1 MKNKSVII
9 TFIVSFLVVGSLV
22 AVFMIDRGHKPAPVD
37 IVPSEKSGQKAP
49 TTEHKPLLQPVVEEP
64 QIAPVPAI
72 DFDKVQASS
81 GDLINALTDLLGN
94 PQAEKMVEEMRSH
107 DILDSSLAESLGRV
121 LSSGHAKL
129 AGKDSLREV
138 GSWENGRKVRYE
150 VTFEDGSRGTVDVE
164 RNMENKWVVSAINLP
179 TGKVVNVGNDADMED
194 MADSM
199 AVADAFARAALS
211 SNIKKMRSLVD
222 PSSVNGATL
231 VGLCILFEE
240 GQYSLRKRMP
250 IKGMFGTEKNAGFLA
265 YLSDSSGKSAGNI
278 GMSLKHMDDK
288 GWIVTEISL
297 NSLLDDYVKR
307 SAEGDSIYVPIVKNP
322 KGGDSLAL
330 FFGFN
335 ESSLTPR
342 SIKQLRIV
350 AEVVKMDDK
359 KKIEINGHTDDVG
372 SDQYNMDLSSRR
384 AEAVK
389 QALIGSDVPAE
400 RIVTKAF
407 GKSQPRR
414 TYSTTADDTTR
425 EEARRDNRRAEMYLD
440 F

>member
-22 AVFMIDRGHKPAPVD
+22 AVFVMDRAQKEIPVTVAPVETPKPKP
-37 IVPSEKSGQKAP
+37 VV
-49 TTEHKPLLQPVVEEP
+49 TEQKPLLQPLIEEP
-64 QIAPVPAI
+64 QVSDVPMV
-72 DFDKVQASS
+72 DFAKVQASPTA
-81 GDLINALTDLLGN
+81 LIDALTNLLSN
-94 PQAEKMVEEMRSH
+94 PDAGKLVEEMKRH
-107 DILDSSLAESLGRV
+107 DILDASLAESLGRV

-129 AGKDSLREV
+129 AGKESLREV
-138 GSWENGRKVRYE
+138 GSWDNGRKVRYE

-164 RNMENKWVVSAINLP
+164 RNIDNKWVVSAINLP

-199 AVADAFARAALS
+199 GVADAFARAALAS
-211 SNIKKMRSLVD
+211 DIKKMRSLVD
-222 PSSVNGATL
+222 TESVNGATL

-265 YLSDSSGKSAGNI
+265 YLSDTSGKSAGNI
-278 GMSLKHMDDK
+278 GMSLKNMDNR
-288 GWIVTEISL
+288 GWTVTEVSL

-307 SAEGDSIYVPIVKNP
+307 SAAGDSVYVPIVKNP

-335 ESSLTPR
+335 ESALTPR

-389 QALIGSDVPAE
+389 QALIGSGVPQE
-400 RIVTKAF
+400 RIITKAF

-414 TYSTTADDTTR
+414 TYATSADDATR